1 MKKIPLFLFVCMTS
15 AVMFGQSLGYKDIGI
30 LFSEED
36 YNGTAR
42 FNAMS
47 GAFGA
52 LGGDVSAQY
61 LNPAA
66 GAVFNR
72 SKFSGTLSFSNLKTN
87 ANYYGNTTLN
97 ESDSFRAPQVGMVL
111 IFDSPLSASWSKFA
125 FGFNYNMTND
135 YTNYYSVRGNNGAYA
150 RYNIHPFDSND
161 PQIPYNNPEQQT
173 FTNELDGK
181 QEVYTF
187 SLSSS
192 YENKFYI
199 GAALNFHE
207 TRFVQNAYLTEQNF
221 DEEGFSVNADYYQFL
236 SEFSTGVSLG
246 VGVIMKPIKNVRIG
260 LVYQSPVWNYDIYEE
275 SNAIDYD
282 PNNTY
287 SGYKEQGELTMSSDI
302 DGVYYNTPHEYPELL
317 AYEYALNTPE
327 KFTGS
332 LALTFNQHGLI
343 SIDFSQQHYGNILLK
358 EAHEFEEENA
368 QILSTLDRVRSLRV
382 GSELRFNQISLR
394 GGGFISE
401 SPFLVDEQTNYNK
414 GISFGI
420 GFQFK
425 NVNLDVAYQAN
436 QYNRDYHIYHEQ
448 EAVNPADLE
457 YTNSRISSTLSFS
470 F

>member
-1 MKKIPLFLFVCMTS
+1 MKKIYLFLFVCITS
-15 AVMFGQSLGYKDIGI
+15 AAMFGQSLGYRDLGI

-61 LNPAA
+61 INPAA

-72 SKFSGTLSFSNLKTN
+72 SKFSGTLSYATFNTN
-87 ANYYGNTTLN
+87 ATYYGNTTLN

-111 IFDSPLSASWSKFA
+111 VFDSPMNSSWSKFA

-135 YTNYYSVRGNNGAYA
+135 YTNNYRVRGNNGSYA
-150 RYNIHPFDSND
+150 RYNIHPFDIND

-173 FTNELDGK
+173 FTNELEGK

-199 GAALNFHE
+199 GAALNVHE
-207 TRFVQNAYLTEQNF
+207 TRFIQNAYLTEENS
-221 DEEGFSVNADYYQFL
+221 DDNGFLVNADYYQFL
-236 SEFSTGVSLG
+236 SELSTGVSVG

-282 PNNTY
+282 PSNTY
-287 SGYKEQGELTMSSDI
+287 TGFKEQGELTMYSDS
-302 DGVYYNTPHEYPELL
+302 DGLYFNTPHEYPELL
-317 AYEYALNTPE
+317 AYQYALNTPE
-327 KFTGS
+327 KFIGS
-332 LALTFNQHGLI
+332 FALTFNQHGLI
-343 SIDFSQQHYGNILLK
+343 SVDFSQQHYGNILLK
-358 EAHEFEEENA
+358 ETYEFEGENE
-368 QILSTLDRVRSLRV
+368 QILNTLDRVRSLRV
-382 GSELRFNQISLR
+382 GSELRFNQLSLR

-401 SPFLVDEQTNYNK
+401 SPFLVDENTKYNK
-414 GISFGI
+414 GISMGI

-425 NVNLDVAYQAN
+425 NMNFDLAYQRN
-436 QYNRDYHIYHEQ
+436 QYTRDYHIYHEQ
-448 EAVNPADLE
+448 EPVNPAELE